1 MKILYEEM
9 KPEEFLE
16 NLNKF
21 PVAYLP
27 LGTLEWHGLHMPLG
41 ADGIQA
47 KGIMEKIA
55 AKVGGIV
62 LPMLFLGPDYEVSVD
77 GKPYYGMDYFSFEE
91 GKSQQLEG
99 SSYYVE
105 KELFVSMLDRI
116 MQNLARAGFKVI
128 VAHGHGPST
137 NTFAEQKKIYAEKY
151 GLQVYTLWDLGYKE
165 KDGIMIDHAATN
177 ETSLVL
183 ALRPELVDMNKLPKD
198 GILVGS
204 WGEDPRT
211 GASEER
217 GKILIEKN
225 VELASKNL
233 KEIVKGISF
242 EPRSMNYHDVKS
254 RLEGDE

>member
-9 KPEEFLE
+9 RPEEFLE
-16 NLNKF
+16 SLNSF

-41 ADGIQA
+41 ADGLQS

-62 LPMLFLGPDYEVSVD
+62 LPMLFLGPDYETCVD

-91 GKSQQLEG
+91 GKAQQLEG

-105 KELFVSMLDRI
+105 KEIFVSMLDRI
-116 MQNLARAGFKVI
+116 MQNLARAGFKAV

-137 NTFAEQKKIYAEKY
+137 NTFAELKKTYAEKY
-151 GLQVYTLWDLGYKE
+151 GLQAYTLWDLGYKDKE
-165 KDGIMIDHAATN
+165 GIMTDHAAAN

-183 ALRPELVDMNKLPKD
+183 ALRPELVDMSRLQKD
-198 GILVGS
+198 KVPVGS

-217 GKILIEKN
+217 GKILIDKN

-233 KEIVKGISF
+233 QKIAEGFSF
-242 EPRSMNYHDVKS
+242 ESRSMNYHDVKS
-254 RLEGDE
+254 LLE

>member
-9 KPEEFLE
+9 RPEEFLE
-16 NLNKF
+16 SLNEF

-41 ADGIQA
+41 ADGLQA

-55 AKVGGIV
+55 TKIGGIV
-62 LPMLFLGPDYEVSVD
+62 LPMLFLGPDFETCID
-77 GKPYYGMDYFSFEE
+77 GKAYYGMDYFSFEE

-99 SSYYVE
+99 SSYYIE

-116 MQNLARAGFKVI
+116 MQNLARAGFKVV

-137 NTFAEQKKIYAEKY
+137 NTFAEQKKAYAEKY
-151 GLQVYTLWDLGYKE
+151 GLQVYNLWDLGYKE
-165 KDGIMIDHAATN
+165 KDGIMTDHAAAN

-183 ALRPELVDMNKLPKD
+183 ALHPELVDMNKLQKYSVP
-198 GILVGS
+198 VGS

-225 VELASKNL
+225 VELASKKL
-233 KEIVKGISF
+233 QEIVKGISF
-242 EPRSMNYHDVKS
+242 DARSMNYHDVKS
-254 RLEGDE
+254 LLGK